1 METVREQV
9 TGALAQM
16 GELEVKK
23 VWDIIQIVM
32 SSAGVPVVELDEV
45 DLAMI
50 KEIKENPDC
59 KEFVSVADS
68 YSQLGWK

>member
-1 METVREQV
+1 MT
-9 TGALAQM
+9 
-16 GELEVKK
+16 
-23 VWDIIQIVM
+23 
-32 SSAGVPVVELDEV
+32 SAVVPVVEPVEV

-59 KEFVSVADS
+59 KEFVSGADA

>member
-1 METVREQV
+1 METIREQV

-32 SSAGVPVVELDEV
+32 PNAVIPVVEPDEV

-59 KEFVSVADS
+59 KEFVSGADA